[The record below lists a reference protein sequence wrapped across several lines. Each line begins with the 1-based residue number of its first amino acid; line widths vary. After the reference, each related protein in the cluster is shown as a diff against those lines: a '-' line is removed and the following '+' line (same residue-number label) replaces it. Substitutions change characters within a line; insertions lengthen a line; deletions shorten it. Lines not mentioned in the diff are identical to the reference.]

1 MKHLFRKIQAWLL
14 SLRHYV
20 ILDPADNSVT
30 LSRLLFRDM
39 QKRAAEGAAAQVF
52 VFRVPDKHSFG
63 FMVSPP
69 IDEPTQLCD
78 IQYNDRYHC
87 VGFET
92 LCPSVGRIFYD
103 LGLPHAARCK
113 LSVSLCCTPDGRVY
127 YLLIPPR
134 AYAKSHR

>member
-87 VGFET
+87 LLYT
-92 LCPSVGRIFYD
+92 SD
-103 LGLPHAARCK
+103 AADER
-113 LSVSLCCTPDGRVY
+113 
-127 YLLIPPR
+127 
-134 AYAKSHR
+134 